1 MDRVA
6 KGKTVLKLFLSHLDE
21 SFRDVFF
28 EMPSMRETSALRK
41 LFRWHPE
48 MKVDVY
54 TEMVQRYCLVKSDA
68 NWLLTDAPAGLA
80 ESICNQIL
88 RYGVVD
94 TPEQLQQ
101 LLDLTRNG
109 TDVFEQFKGML
120 AAEAGMSI
128 REFEDLD
135 LLKGLRSFANLED
148 YLVATKKLAGYTEI
162 RDLDDEGN
170 EVVVEGQS
178 APQRREGHSPKGA
191 AYEEGSV
198 EEADDES
205 LSEEERRAR
214 HSAWAAK
221 DPRRRA
227 SPVAERQGSATA
239 ARDLRKPIRQ
249 DDLALRR
256 EAKQKWKW
264 KSNERLLVQGEKGL
278 DLDQEYAKMLFQGA
292 HALNVDPWTYD
303 ANSDPDAT
311 RQAGKK
317 RTIQRGT
324 GQKKSI
330 YDGTKTRAELEAEGK
345 LPPSPLSQPSK
356 KAP

>member
-6 KGKTVLKLFLSHLDE
+6 KGKTVLKLFLSHLEE

-88 RYGVVD
+88 RYGVVE

-170 EVVVEGQS
+170 DLDDDPSYAEGRFEAQVERG
-178 APQRREGHSPKGA
+178 ARE
-191 AYEEGSV
+191 EE
-198 EEADDES
+198 EEAMGDES
-205 LSEEERRAR
+205 LSAEEKRAR
-214 HSAWAAK
+214 HKEWAER
-221 DPRRRA
+221 DPRRRV
-227 SPVAERQGSATA
+227 SQTAEQRGSASS
-239 ARDLRKPIRQ
+239 ARNYRKPTRA
-249 DDLALRR
+249 DDAALRR
-256 EAKQKWKW
+256 EAKQKWRW
-264 KSNERLLVQGEKGL
+264 KDNERLLVQGEKGL

-292 HALNVDPWTYD
+292 KALDVDPWTYD

-324 GQKKSI
+324 GAKKSI
-330 YDGTKTRAELEAEGK
+330 YDGTKTRADLEAEGK
-345 LPPSPLSQPSK
+345 LPRQ
-356 KAP
+356 